1 LVRSELGAAAPL
13 LPLALLGTRRLRGG
27 LAASAL
33 VAGIMVLTLL
43 IGPFYLQGAFG
54 LDPLTSGLLIS
65 GGPLLAALTGL
76 PAGWLVDRVGAITVV
91 RLGLLLMSGAAAL
104 LAALSPALGPLG
116 YLLPILLL
124 TAGYALFQTANNS
137 AVMGGSGGQARGAVA
152 GLLTLARN
160 LGQLTGAAGLGA
172 LFAGLA
178 GGGDPAVASASEL
191 HFAMQASFALG
202 GVLLLAALW
211 LAGRDQCSTPGGT
224 IRAGCESGGG

>member
-1 LVRSELGAAAPL
+1 MRSELGAAAPL
-13 LPLALLGTRRLRGG
+13 LPLALLGTHWLRGG

-91 RLGLLLMSGAAAL
+91 RLGLLLMSAAAAL
-104 LAALSPALGPLG
+104 LAVLSPALGPLG
-116 YLLPILLL
+116 YLLPLLLL

-137 AVMGGSGGQARGAVA
+137 AVIGGCGGHARGAVA

-172 LFAGLA
+172 LFASLA

-191 HFAMQASFALG
+191 HFAMQASFALS

-211 LAGRDQCSTPGGT
+211 LAGRDQCSAPGEAT
-224 IRAGCESGGG
+224 RAGCESGGG

>member
-1 LVRSELGAAAPL
+1 
-13 LPLALLGTRRLRGG
+13 
-27 LAASAL
+27 
-33 VAGIMVLTLL
+33 MVLTLL

-76 PAGWLVDRVGAITVV
+76 PAGWLVDRVGATTVV

-104 LAALSPALGPLG
+104 LAVLSPALGPLG

-137 AVMGGSGGQARGAVA
+137 AVIGSSGGQARGAVA

-191 HFAMQASFALG
+191 HFAMQASFALS

-211 LAGRDQCSTPGGT
+211 LAGRDLCSTPGGT
-224 IRAGCESGGG
+224 IRAGCESGGH